1 MSVVS
6 GYSGAREV
14 GRIAVASVNQSLRS
28 PLKLEA
34 DPSIK
39 AVCTQ
44 EKEQIKTL
52 SNKFASIDRAGTWGR
67 RTTFWRP
74 NGAAEHNSEPQGHV
88 LEIHQQPSAA
98 AGHIG
103 TGEAKAGV
111 KAWQQAGAGGGLQ
124 KAVPDQRA
132 RCR

>member
-1 MSVVS
+1 MSRVGRGSSFQGGLGASMSVVS

-14 GRIAVASVNQSLRS
+14 GRITVASVNQSLWR
-28 PLKLEA
+28 PLKLET

-67 RTTFWRP
+67 RTKFWRP
-74 NGAAEHNSEPQGHV
+74 NAASGSRTQLGATGTCSRDTPATFSSSWTYWTRRSESWG
-88 LEIHQQPSAA
+88 
-98 AGHIG
+98 
-103 TGEAKAGV
+103 
-111 KAWQQAGAGGGLQ
+111 
-124 KAVPDQRA
+124 
-132 RCR
+132 